1 MRKRA
6 LSIGIVLALA
16 GALAWLGTTQQR
28 AAAPQQPLPNES
40 RDQVAQAPVRSAGPA
55 PNSAEPPRN
64 AAPAVREPSPSQ
76 ALSDVQALVDQGK
89 VGAARDLAELYLAR
103 IPSGPEAA
111 RIESLTG
118 VHPHR

>member
-6 LSIGIVLALA
+6 LSIGVVLALA
-16 GALAWLGTTQQR
+16 GALAWVGTAHQR
-28 AAAPQQPLPNES
+28 AAAPQQPVPDEP
-40 RDQVAQAPVRSAGPA
+40 RDQVAQAPVRSAAPA
-55 PNSAEPPRN
+55 VHDAEPQRN
-64 AAPAVREPSPSQ
+64 AAREPSPSR
-76 ALSDVQALVDQGK
+76 ALSEVQALVDQGK